1 LETYEDFEDRLPEL
15 ADVWHDIRNA
25 DKKKYENVPDFHDW
39 FLQYQAEP
47 LGNHLIAAVR
57 IQVDYVTRDGT
68 ARLFYNNDNEAI
80 NHVFKNE
87 TNWELRP
94 LSDMIDLLGR
104 CITAQKNE
112 TIRAMYDGGELELV
126 APYTRFVHDSRVWS
140 RKAAEERQSVISSY
154 YSYKPPV
161 SQTTTLF
168 NISSRAGRT

>member
-1 LETYEDFEDRLPEL
+1 SRVPHEDRQALLEIILDAPECLIQSETYENFEDRLPEL
-15 ADVWHDIRNA
+15 ADVWHNIRNA

-47 LGNHLIAAVR
+47 FRNHSIAAVG
-57 IQVDYVTRDGT
+57 IKVDYVNRDGT
-68 ARLFYNNDNEAI
+68 ARLFYNNGNEAF

-126 APYTRFVHDSRVWS
+126 ASYTR
-140 RKAAEERQSVISSY
+140 
-154 YSYKPPV
+154 
-161 SQTTTLF
+161 
-168 NISSRAGRT
+168 